1 MSTYV
6 HRARVS
12 RALHASL
19 AVSIAS
25 FLLACTRDAA
35 PTATSGVGPAVA
47 LSITTPAL
55 SLVVGDG
62 ASVSARAVDAGN
74 RTVAAS
80 VTWSSADPT
89 IATVREGDGYVVGV
103 SPGRTIVT
111 ARAGALA
118 ATAIVSVRRPDPVV
132 AVSISRTAVS
142 LIPGSVERL
151 VPRAVDST
159 GRVANVSFEWV
170 SANPAVAT
178 VGKTDGVVTAIAPG
192 STTVTVT
199 TGTLSATAT
208 VSVIDFS
215 GSFAFTRTSSSGGVF
230 ASDVL
235 TYSTSDRSL
244 RLLPRSPEFTS
255 IAGAAW
261 SPNGGQLVIE
271 GVRAFFGPPQFEWLE
286 YTSDLYVVDE
296 PLSGASPWRALTT
309 NGMSRSASWSPDG
322 RRIAYVEQQVLF
334 EKNHIA
340 VIDAAGGVPVHLTR
354 QDGYYGRPLWSP
366 DGTRVAF
373 SAWVDGSDQ
382 SQIFIVDADGS
393 RLTRITPNVTSD
405 YDPSWS
411 PDGSRLVFVRFRE
424 ETAGT
429 YHFDI
434 VISDVDGRN
443 VRRVA
448 APAEFASAPAWSP
461 DGRQI
466 MFATPAGLYVV
477 NADGSAL
484 TRITMPPANA
494 FDGTPTWR

>member
-12 RALHASL
+12 RAMHASL

-35 PTATSGVGPAVA
+35 PTVTSGVGPAVA

-215 GSFAFTRTSSSGGVF
+215 GSFAFTRTSSGIGGF

-235 TYSTSDRSL
+235 TYSSSDR
-244 RLLPRSPEFTS
+244 RLQPLPRSAGFTS
-255 IAGAAW
+255 IAGPAW
-261 SPNGGQLVIE
+261 SPSDAQLVVE
-271 GVRAFFGPPQFEWLE
+271 GIHAFFGPPEFEWLE
-286 YTSDLYVVDE
+286 YSSDLYVVDAAT
-296 PLSGASPWRALTT
+296 SGVSPWRTLTT
-309 NGMSRSASWSPDG
+309 NGTSRSPSWSPDG
-322 RRIAYVEQQVLF
+322 RRIAYVEQEVLY

-340 VIDAAGGVPVHLTR
+340 LIDAAGGAPVRLTSA
-354 QDGYYGRPLWSP
+354 DGYYGRPLWSP

-373 SAWVDGSDQ
+373 SAFVTGVDQ
-382 SQIFIVDADGS
+382 SQIYILDADGS
-393 RLTRITPNVTSD
+393 KSTRVTPGAMSD

-411 PDGSRLVFVRFRE
+411 PDGLRLAFVRFRGE
-424 ETAGT
+424 VGGA

-434 VISDVDGRN
+434 VVSDVDGQN

-448 APAEFASAPAWSP
+448 EPPEFASAPAWSP
-461 DGRQI
+461 DGRRI

-484 TRITMPPANA
+484 TRITTPPANA
-494 FDGTPTWR
+494 FDGAPTWR